1 MIEQLKGLD
10 VLQYAA
16 HQQQQFND
24 NLAGYGHTAKT
35 TFFGDLSI
43 AEFYGV
49 EGIKDTY
56 NRVLQE
62 WGDNVEY
69 FAEFVV
75 ALNHKIWAWYKV
87 NEEIGRLYNDLWKQA
102 EQYAADHFNDDELEV
117 FYNLTD

>member
-10 VLQYAA
+10 VMAYAA
-16 HQQQQFND
+16 HQQAQFNA
-24 NLAGYGHTAKT
+24 NLAEYGNTAKT

-49 EGIKDTY
+49 EGIQDTY
-56 NRVLQE
+56 NRVIKE

-75 ALNHKIWAWYKV
+75 ALNHKIWAWYNV
-87 NEEIGRLYNDLWKQA
+87 NEEIGRLYNDLWRQA
-102 EQYAADHFNDDELEV
+102 EQFAADHFSDDELEV
-117 FYNLTD
+117 FYSLTD